1 MKWWFGSF
9 QNIEDNLN
17 CEIIY
22 CLPEVKLAE
31 IQKWSDLDHYFWF
44 PNLTIIDITN
54 SISRISWN
62 FFQIDQ
68 HMAVI
73 YVKKQKTCC
82 VLWCFTVE
90 KPEVFRHSNK
100 NEQAQNYTF
109 LDDFSKQLE
118 KIVTF
123 RLLQGA
129 SSIYYP

>member
-1 MKWWFGSF
+1 MSKS
-9 QNIEDNLN
+9 
-17 CEIIY
+17 
-22 CLPEVKLAE
+22 
-31 IQKWSDLDHYFWF
+31 LDE
-44 PNLTIIDITN
+44 
-54 SISRISWN
+54 R
-62 FFQIDQ
+62 
-68 HMAVI
+68 
-73 YVKKQKTCC
+73 KKRVVCC
-82 VLWCFTVE
+82 GVLR